1 MVRTQIQITEEQS
14 DLLKQ
19 VAKEENIS
27 IAKLIRLSIDHL
39 VKNRFVINE
48 AEKKKNAMLAVN
60 QSFHSGIKN
69 ISTNHD
75 QYLTESYES

>member
-27 IAKLIRLSIDHL
+27 IAKLIRLSIDQL
-39 VKNRFVINE
+39 VKTRFVINE
-48 AEKKKNAMLAVN
+48 AEKKKNAMMAVN
-60 QSFHSGIKN
+60 QSFHSGKN
-69 ISTNHD
+69 DVSTNHD